1 MVKKVII
8 MRGVSGSGKSTYA
21 RNFSNAAIL
30 SSDDYWTRDGGDY
43 KENFN
48 VEKLGA
54 AHAWNLRRYID
65 CLVFESKTRSDEN
78 DITIVIDNTNTI
90 VAELAPYYAVAQA
103 FQVPVEIITLMV
115 DPKIALARNVHGV
128 PLNAHSAQYSRL
140 VDNEK
145 QIPRWW
151 KHTIIRSS

>member
-1 MVKKVII
+1 MAKNVVI
-8 MRGVSGSGKSTYA
+8 MRGTSGSGKSTYA
-21 RNFSNAAIL
+21 KAQIPEPKIIL
-30 SSDDYWTRDGGDY
+30 SSDDYWTRGGGDY

-65 CLVFESKTRSDEN
+65 CLSFESRTREN
-78 DITIVIDNTNTI
+78 DLTVVIDNTNTSI
-90 VAELAPYYAVAQA
+90 AELAPYYAVAQA
-103 FQVPVEIITLMV
+103 FQVPVEIVTLMV

-140 VDNEK
+140 VDNTPL
-145 QIPRWW
+145 IPRWW
-151 KHTIIRSS
+151 KHSIIPSA

>member
-1 MVKKVII
+1 MGTKVVI

-21 RNFSNAAIL
+21 RTNYPSATIL
-30 SSDDYWTRDGGDY
+30 SSDDYWTKDGGDY

-54 AHAWNLRRYID
+54 AHAWNLRRFIEYLRAVCPSCD
-65 CLVFESKTRSDEN
+65 STF
-78 DITIVIDNTNTI
+78 VIDNTNTSI
-90 VAELAPYYAVAQA
+90 AELAPYYAVAQA

-115 DPKIALARNVHGV
+115 DPKIALERNVHGV

-140 VDNEK
+140 VDNTPL
-145 QIPRWW
+145 IPRYW
-151 KHTIIRSS
+151 KHTIVRSS